1 MKCFITCVLAVLSC
15 AYFTE
20 WGSALPVS
28 AQNPQESVTQALQK
42 ELSLALEAYLASVA
56 KNKVHAE
63 EPSVRSLLSQLK
75 SCNFIQIG
83 KTEPF
88 KFHLQKKSS
97 TDLAH
102 INVTDAGEMQSPM
115 TPPLINLTDINA
127 RIKYI
132 PGDYNISSNVRNL
145 KVQNEY

>member
-63 EPSVRSLLSQLK
+63 EPS
-75 SCNFIQIG
+75 IG